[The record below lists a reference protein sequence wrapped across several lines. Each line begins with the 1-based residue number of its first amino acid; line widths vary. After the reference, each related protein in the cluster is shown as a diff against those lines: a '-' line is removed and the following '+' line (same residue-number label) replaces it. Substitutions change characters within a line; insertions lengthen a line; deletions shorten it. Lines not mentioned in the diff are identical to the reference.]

1 MKSYP
6 SKSLDSSEDEDV
18 FIVPDVLYENRYC
31 NQNEFSIFD
40 CGENTKNKGN
50 TKSLNSEFNGSKFQW
65 SKISDMCETTY
76 KCKTA
81 VINSNNI
88 ALISMY
94 NQNNF
99 VFKSRGGW
107 YESTICREAIEN
119 LQSLELF
126 ATNKKV
132 GFHIIER
139 FGQRVRYCFCAF
151 KQKVYMIGGYSQYK
165 EEELMSCFCYDTECE
180 EWCQIGDLNERRYDT
195 ACTVYEGKIVVS
207 GGFSNLAT
215 VEAYDYYRKKWTYL
229 PDMIDGRYDH
239 ASVSMGNK
247 LFVIG
252 GFGKSACE
260 VFDSF
265 SRKFSSLTICSEL
278 INDMDSFQAVCINR
292 HIVIFGRKGINESK
306 TKLFAYNVET
316 SQLKAIECGTL
327 QNRISV
333 GFTRYRC

>member
-40 CGENTKNKGN
+40 CGGNTKNKAIP
-50 TKSLNSEFNGSKFQW
+50 KSLNSEFNGSKFQW
-65 SKISDMCETTY
+65 SKICDKFETTY

-81 VINSNNI
+81 VINSNVILVNSLYTSTDK
-88 ALISMY
+88 A
-94 NQNNF
+94 
-99 VFKSRGGW
+99 FK
-107 YESTICREAIEN
+107 N

-126 ATNKKV
+126 ANNKKF
-132 GFHIIER
+132 GFCITER
-139 FGQRVRYCFCAF
+139 FGQRKRYCVCAF
-151 KQKVYMIGGYSQYK
+151 KQKVYIIGGKRVKNRGRK
-165 EEELMSCFCYDTECE
+165 EEKDLMSCFYYDTECE
-180 EWCQIGDLNERRYDT
+180 KWCQIADMNERRYDA

-215 VEAYDYYRKKWTYL
+215 VEAYDYYGEEWTYL

-252 GFGKSACE
+252 GFEESDCE
-260 VFDSF
+260 VFDSY
-265 SRKFSSLTICSEL
+265 SRKFSYITTCSDL

-292 HIVIFGRKGINESK
+292 HIVIFGRKGLNKPE